1 MPSFIFYLFTYFDVL
16 LICLCDSPIRVAK
29 TQDILCAPINSTDS
43 RFCFH
48 FLFLFLFLFVFY
60 FSCGSYVWLLYS
72 VVWKF
77 RVHLLIRSSFFIIL
91 RIFACSFDSIKR
103 YFQYTLCR
111 RIASTAIRLSHR
123 ELRNLVQI
131 SHLLNFF
138 VHTLFALHEPSDS
151 IRYIYMH
158 SFRWAMISTLIHFI
172 FMFFDDGT
180 AQSEST
186 NDWAR
191 FKGFSFCNRRR
202 DIEPEIRP
210 QSRRKNTFHTIIFD
224 FLTFSYEMGHFWNS
238 SYNSSIGVIF

>member
-48 FLFLFLFLFVFY
+48 FLFWFLFLFVFY

-138 VHTLFALHEPSDS
+138 VHTLFALHEPSNS
-151 IRYIYMH
+151 IRCICIH
-158 SFRWAMISTLIHFI
+158 SGELW
-172 FMFFDDGT
+172 
-180 AQSEST
+180 
-186 NDWAR
+186 
-191 FKGFSFCNRRR
+191 
-202 DIEPEIRP
+202 
-210 QSRRKNTFHTIIFD
+210 SRRWSILYLCFSMTGQHKVRAQTIEHVSKVFHFAIDDVT
-224 FLTFSYEMGHFWNS
+224 LSLKSGHSREGKTHFTP
-238 SYNSSIGVIF
+238 